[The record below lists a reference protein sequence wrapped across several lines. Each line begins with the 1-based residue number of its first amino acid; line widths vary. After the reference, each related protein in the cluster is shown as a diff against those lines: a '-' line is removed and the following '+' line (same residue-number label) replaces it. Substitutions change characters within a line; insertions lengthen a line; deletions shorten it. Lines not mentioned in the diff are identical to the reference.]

1 MPERWTAFY
10 EPGVP
15 VRVGVPTVPLDDLLA
30 GSARRF
36 PDRDAVVFSVN
47 PALPPGRISYR
58 RLDELASRFACALQ
72 QLGVSP
78 GERVALMLPNSTQYL
93 VTFFGALR
101 AGAVVVNTNPLYV
114 AREIREQWCDAEV
127 TTAVILADF
136 FPRLRE
142 VQGDTQVRR
151 VIVTQIED
159 LLPPPTRWLV
169 PLAQRRHGER
179 VRVHPAPAVHAFNR
193 LLRRYPPT
201 PQAVRTKP
209 EDPALL
215 QYTGGTT
222 GTPKGA
228 SLSHGNLQANVA
240 QVVAWF
246 ASARDGAETF
256 LGALPFFH
264 VYGLTV
270 AMLFSVAKGG
280 TLVAIPR
287 PTPIEAVMRTIQ
299 RYRCSIFPGV
309 PALYAAIVN
318 HPDASRLDL
327 SSIKACLSGAAP
339 LPAAV
344 QERFETLTGGKLV
357 EGYGLSETSPVTHAN
372 PINGARVVGSI
383 GVPLPSTD
391 ARILALDSEEELAVE
406 QEGELAVAGPQV
418 MRSYWRH
425 EEESRAAFT
434 SSGFFRTG
442 DIARRNADGF
452 FFIVD
457 RKKDLINTS
466 GFKVVPREV
475 EEVLFRHPA
484 VADAVVVGVPDAVR
498 GEAVKAFVVP
508 RPGVSVTAG
517 DLIEYCRLHLAVY
530 KVPRALEFRDDLP
543 KTAVGKA
550 LRRVLAAQE
559 REHGEAA
566 RPEGAATR
574 G

>member
-1 MPERWTAFY
+1 MAHPWTAFY

-15 VRVGVPTVPLDDLLA
+15 TTVEVPGEPLDRLLA
-30 GSARRF
+30 DAARRF
-36 PDRDAVVFSVN
+36 QDRDAVVFSVD
-47 PALPPGRISYR
+47 PKLPPGRLTYR

-72 QLGVSP
+72 QLGVTR
-78 GERVALMLPNSTQYL
+78 GERVALMLPNSSQYL
-93 VTFFGALR
+93 VAFFGALR

-114 AREIREQWCDAEV
+114 AREIREQWSDAQAA
-127 TTAVILADF
+127 TAVMLAGF

-142 VQGDTQVRR
+142 VQADTPVRR
-151 VIVTQIED
+151 VIVTQVED
-159 LLPPPTRWLV
+159 LLPAPTRWLV

-179 VRVHPAPAVHAFNR
+179 VRVRAAPGVHSFAR
-193 LLRRYPPT
+193 LLERYPPT
-201 PQAVRTKP
+201 PQTVPIAP
-209 EDPALL
+209 GDLALL

-228 SLSHGNLQANVA
+228 ALSHANLRANVA

-246 ASARDGAETF
+246 RSAEDGRETF

-270 AMLFSVAKGG
+270 GMLFSVAKGG

-287 PTPIEAVMRTIQ
+287 PTPAEAVMRTIV

-318 HPDASRLDL
+318 SPEAARLDL
-327 SSIKACLSGAAP
+327 SSIKACLSGAAA

-344 QERFETLTGGKLV
+344 QERFEGLTGGKLV

-372 PINGARVVGSI
+372 PIDGVRVAGSI
-383 GVPLPSTD
+383 GIPLPSTD
-391 ARILALDSEEELAVE
+391 AKVVALDADRELADGE
-406 QEGELAVAGPQV
+406 EGELAVAGPQV
-418 MRSYWRH
+418 MRGYWRR
-425 EEESRAAFT
+425 EEESRAVFT
-434 SSGFFRTG
+434 SDGFFRTG

-457 RKKDLINTS
+457 RKKDLINS
-466 GFKVVPREV
+466 GGYKVVPREV

-484 VADAVVVGVPDAVR
+484 VAEAVVVGVSDAVR
-498 GEAVKAFVVP
+498 GEAVKAFVVL
-508 RPGVSVTAG
+508 RPGAAASEAE
-517 DLIEYCRLHLAVY
+517 LLEYCRLHLAAY
-530 KVPRALEFRDDLP
+530 KVPRTVEMRGEIP

-550 LRRVLAAQE
+550 LRRVLAAE
-559 REHGEAA
+559 EAA
-566 RPEGAATR
+566 KAARATR
-574 G
+574 GA

>member
-1 MPERWTAFY
+1 MAEEWTAFY

-15 VRVGVPTVPLDDLLA
+15 ARIEVPREPLDDLLA
-30 GSARRF
+30 QAARRF
-36 PDRDAVVFSVN
+36 PERVAVVFSVN
-47 PALPPGRISYR
+47 PALPAGRLTYG

-93 VTFFGALR
+93 VGFFGALR

-114 AREIREQWCDAEV
+114 GREIREQWCDADV
-127 TTAVILADF
+127 STAVILADF
-136 FPRLRE
+136 IPRLRE
-142 VQGDTQVRR
+142 VQADTPVRR

-169 PLAQRRHGER
+169 PLAQRRHGGR
-179 VRVHPAPAVHAFNR
+179 VRVHPAPAVHALTR

-201 PQAVRTKP
+201 PQVVAVRP
-209 EDPALL
+209 DDIALL

-228 SLSHGNLQANVA
+228 MLSHANLQANVA

-246 ASARDGAETF
+246 VSARDGAETF

-270 AMLFSVAKGG
+270 AMLFAVAKGA

-287 PTPIEAVMRTIQ
+287 PTPVKSVMRTIQ

-318 HPDASRLDL
+318 HPHAARLDL
-327 SSIKACLSGAAP
+327 SSIKACLSGAAA

-344 QERFETLTGGKLV
+344 QERFERLTGGKLV

-372 PINGARVVGSI
+372 PIDGVRVPGSI
-383 GVPLPSTD
+383 GLPLPSTA
-391 ARILALDSEEELAVE
+391 ARILALDADDELGAGE
-406 QEGELAVAGPQV
+406 EGELAVAGPQV
-418 MRSYWRH
+418 MRGYWHR

-434 SSGFFRTG
+434 ASGFFRTG
-442 DIARRNADGF
+442 DIARRNDDGF

-457 RKKDLINTS
+457 RKKDLINTG

-484 VADAVVVGVPDAVR
+484 VADAVVVGVPDPVR
-498 GEAVKAFVVP
+498 GEAVQAFVVL
-508 RPGVSVTAG
+508 RPGA
-517 DLIEYCRLHLAVY
+517 DPKEREILDYCRLHLAAY
-530 KVPRALEFRDDLP
+530 KVPRAVEFRNDLP
-543 KTAVGKA
+543 KTPVGKA
-550 LRRVLAAQE
+550 LRRVLAAE
-559 REHGEAA
+559 ARGRGEAVPPAAAA
-566 RPEGAATR
+566 RR
-574 G
+574 